1 MLVAVFAAPFTAELD
16 SEWISYK
23 MTHSK
28 QYEADI
34 EPLRLVYI
42 HMTSRYLLHA
52 CSSLRSSIH
61 N

>member
-42 HMTSRYLLHA
+42 HMTSRYLPA
-52 CSSLRSSIH
+52 CL
-61 N
+61 

>member
-1 MLVAVFAAPFTAELD
+1 MLVAAFAAPFTAELD

-34 EPLRLVYI
+34 EPPQVGIY
-42 HMTSRYLLHA
+42 TYD
-52 CSSLRSSIH
+52 
-61 N
+61 